1 MWIQKQAER
10 KKILITFVYKVSS
23 LNRFVYSVYSIPL
36 NRFNNEILLPF
47 KYSYFMPVFQYFCL
61 SA

>member
-47 KYSYFMPVFQYFCL
+47 KYSYITPVFQYFCL